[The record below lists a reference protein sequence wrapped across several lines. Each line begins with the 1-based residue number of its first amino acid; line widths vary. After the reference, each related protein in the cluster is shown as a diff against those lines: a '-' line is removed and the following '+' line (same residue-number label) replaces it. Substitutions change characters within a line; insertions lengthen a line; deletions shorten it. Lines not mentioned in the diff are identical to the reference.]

1 MPQVISAKTHHVP
14 IVTFLNGIVRRVVE
28 ATAWLNVVLILL
40 IIITVI
46 LRYGFHRNQ
55 LWLDWPLVPME
66 ELMWHLYSV
75 PVMFG
80 LAYAITNDS
89 HIRIDLLRG
98 HMSKRL
104 QHIFEI
110 LGILLLLLPCLVIML
125 DFSFDYAVYAFT
137 HHESSQS
144 TMGLPHRW
152 IVKSVIPLTMLLM
165 IIASIA
171 RLMEDSVL
179 LLHYGKEP
187 QETEKRFFPFD
198 LWPAVAMTIRLF
210 KPLSKDVLGRDF
222 LEFRTTVD
230 GDCAYYAALRAT
242 DADRELLA
250 SCFEVME
257 KVHVTEGP
265 TEEANIDAD
274 FHLAIAKAAHNQVL
288 SHIMRSL
295 FNTLRKDVFFNRM
308 QLYSHHGSRD
318 LLFNQHR
325 EIYEAIIAGDPERAR
340 SAAKNHL
347 EYVKETAEKIGPEET
362 VPGANPFNPVTSR
375 LRLFR
380 PTLKVDNNTDDKG
393 TR

>member
-1 MPQVISAKTHHVP
+1 
-14 IVTFLNGIVRRVVE
+14 
-28 ATAWLNVVLILL
+28 
-40 IIITVI
+40 
-46 LRYGFHRNQ
+46 
-55 LWLDWPLVPME
+55 
-66 ELMWHLYSV
+66 
-75 PVMFG
+75 
-80 LAYAITNDS
+80 
-89 HIRIDLLRG
+89 
-98 HMSKRL
+98 
-104 QHIFEI
+104 
-110 LGILLLLLPCLVIML
+110 
-125 DFSFDYAVYAFT
+125 VYAFT

-152 IVKSVIPLTMLLM
+152 IVKSVIPLSMLLM

-171 RLMEDSVL
+171 RLIQDSVL
-179 LLHYGKEP
+179 LLHDGKEP
-187 QETEKRFFPFD
+187 QKTGRRVYPLD
-198 LWPAVAMTIRLF
+198 LMTVRLF

-230 GDCAYYAALRAT
+230 GVCAHYAALRAT
-242 DADRELLA
+242 DADRELLT
-250 SCFEVME
+250 SSFESMKKTHE
-257 KVHVTEGP
+257 MANP
-265 TEEANIDAD
+265 TEEEADIDAD
-274 FHLAIAKAAHNQVL
+274 FHLAIAKAAHNGIL

-295 FNTLRKDVFFNRM
+295 FNLLRKDVFFNRV

-318 LLFNQHR
+318 LLLNQHR

>member
-1 MPQVISAKTHHVP
+1 MPQAISAETHHIP

-28 ATAWLNVVLILL
+28 TVAWLNVVLAFLIL
-40 IIITVI
+40 ITVI

-55 LWLDWPLVPME
+55 IWLDWPLVPME
-66 ELMWHLYSV
+66 ELMWHFYSV

-80 LAYAITNDS
+80 LAYAITKDS

-98 HMSKRL
+98 YMSKRL

-110 LGILLLLLPCLVIML
+110 LGILLLLLPCLVILL
-125 DFSFDYAVYAFT
+125 DFSFDYTVYAFT

-152 IVKSVIPLTMLLM
+152 IVKSVIPLSMLLM

-171 RLMEDSVL
+171 RLIQDSVL
-179 LLHYGKEP
+179 LLHDGKEP
-187 QETEKRFFPFD
+187 QKTGRRVYPLD
-198 LWPAVAMTIRLF
+198 LMTVRLF

-230 GDCAYYAALRAT
+230 GVCAHYAALRAT
-242 DADRELLA
+242 DADRELLT
-250 SCFEVME
+250 SCFEAME
-257 KVHVTEGP
+257 EAHVTQGP
-265 TEEANIDAD
+265 TEEADIDAD

-295 FNTLRKDVFFNRM
+295 FNMLRKDVFFNRM
-308 QLYSHHGSRD
+308 RLYSHHGSRD
-318 LLFNQHR
+318 LLLNQHR

-340 SAAKNHL
+340 SAAENHL
-347 EYVKETAEKIGPEET
+347 GYVKEMAAKMGPQET
-362 VPGANPFNPVTSR
+362 IPGAYPLDPMTR
-375 LRLFR
+375 RLFK
-380 PTLKVDNNTDDKG
+380 PVLKDSNNSNDKG
-393 TR
+393 AG

>member
-1 MPQVISAKTHHVP
+1 MSEYISAKTHHVP

-28 ATAWLNVVLILL
+28 AAAWFNVGLILL
-40 IIITVI
+40 IITTVI

-80 LAYAITNDS
+80 LAYAIANDS

-98 HMSKRL
+98 HMSKQL

-110 LGILLLLLPCLVIML
+110 LGILLLLLPCLVILL
-125 DFSFDYAVYAFT
+125 DFGFDYAVYAFT

-171 RLMEDSVL
+171 RLIEDSVL
-179 LLHYGKEP
+179 LLHYSKKP
-187 QETEKRFFPFD
+187 QKIEKRFFPYD
-198 LWPAVAMTIRLF
+198 LWPAVAMTVRLF
-210 KPLSKDVLGRDF
+210 KPLSKDVLGRDL

-230 GDCAYYAALRAT
+230 GDSAYYAALRAT
-242 DADRELLA
+242 DADRELLT
-250 SCFEVME
+250 SCFEAME
-257 KVHVTEGP
+257 EAHVTQGP
-265 TEEANIDAD
+265 TEEADIDAD

-295 FNTLRKDVFFNRM
+295 FNMLRKDVFFNRM
-308 QLYSHHGSRD
+308 RLYSHHGSRD
-318 LLFNQHR
+318 LLINQHR

-340 SAAKNHL
+340 SAAVKHL
-347 EYVKETAEKIGPEET
+347 DYVKETVERMGPEET
-362 VPGANPFNPVTSR
+362 IPGIHPFDPMVS
-375 LRLFR
+375 RLFR
-380 PTLKVDNNTDDKG
+380 PTLKDDDNTTDKG
-393 TR
+393 AG

>member
-1 MPQVISAKTHHVP
+1 MPQAISAETHHIP

-28 ATAWLNVVLILL
+28 TVAWLNVVLAFLIL
-40 IIITVI
+40 ITVI

-55 LWLDWPLVPME
+55 IWLDWPLVPME
-66 ELMWHLYSV
+66 ELMWHFYSV

-80 LAYAITNDS
+80 LAYAITKDS

-98 HMSKRL
+98 YMSKRL

-110 LGILLLLLPCLVIML
+110 LGILLLLLPCLVILL
-125 DFSFDYAVYAFT
+125 DFSFDYTVYAFT

-171 RLMEDSVL
+171 RLIEDSVL

-187 QETEKRFFPFD
+187 QETEKRVHPLD
-198 LWPAVAMTIRLF
+198 LMAIRLF

-222 LEFRTTVD
+222 LEFRSTVD
-230 GDCAYYAALRAT
+230 GVCAHYAALRAT
-242 DADRELLA
+242 DADRELLT
-250 SCFEVME
+250 SCFEAME
-257 KVHVTEGP
+257 KAHETGGP
-265 TEEANIDAD
+265 TVEADIDAD
-274 FHLAIAKAAHNQVL
+274 FHLAIAKAAHNGIL

-295 FNTLRKDVFFNRM
+295 FNLLRKDVFFNRV

-318 LLFNQHR
+318 LLLNQHR

-340 SAAKNHL
+340 SAAENHL
-347 EYVKETAEKIGPEET
+347 GYVKEMAAKMGPQET
-362 VPGANPFNPVTSR
+362 IPGAYPLDPTTR
-375 LRLFR
+375 RLFR
-380 PTLKVDNNTDDKG
+380 PMLKDDNNTNDRGKS
-393 TR
+393 

>member
-1 MPQVISAKTHHVP
+1 MSEYISAKTHHVP

-28 ATAWLNVVLILL
+28 AAAWFNVGLILL
-40 IIITVI
+40 IITTVI

-80 LAYAITNDS
+80 LAYAIANDS

-98 HMSKRL
+98 HMSKQL

-110 LGILLLLLPCLVIML
+110 LGILLLLLPCLVILL
-125 DFSFDYAVYAFT
+125 DFGFDYAVYAFT

-171 RLMEDSVL
+171 RLIEDSVL
-179 LLHYGKEP
+179 LLHYSKKP
-187 QETEKRFFPFD
+187 QKIEKRFFPVD
-198 LWPAVAMTIRLF
+198 LWPAVAMTVRLF
-210 KPLSKDVLGRDF
+210 KPLSKDVLGRDL

-230 GDCAYYAALRAT
+230 GDSAYYAALRAT
-242 DADRELLA
+242 DADREVLT
-250 SCFEVME
+250 SCFEAME
-257 KVHVTEGP
+257 EAHVTQGP
-265 TEEANIDAD
+265 TEEADIDAD

-288 SHIMRSL
+288 SHIMRSI
-295 FNTLRKDVFFNRM
+295 FNMLRKDVFFNRM
-308 QLYSHHGSRD
+308 RLYSHHGSRD
-318 LLFNQHR
+318 LLLNQHR
-325 EIYEAIIAGDPERAR
+325 DIFEAIIARDPERAC
-340 SAAKNHL
+340 SAAERHL
-347 EYVKETAEKIGPEET
+347 GYVIEVAAKMGQQEPI
-362 VPGANPFNPVTSR
+362 PGLYPLDPMKR
-375 LRLFR
+375 RLFS
-380 PTLKVDNNTDDKG
+380 PVLKDSKNSNGKG
-393 TR
+393 AG

>member
-1 MPQVISAKTHHVP
+1 MPQAISAETHHIP

-28 ATAWLNVVLILL
+28 TVAWLNVVLAFLIL
-40 IIITVI
+40 ITVI

-55 LWLDWPLVPME
+55 IWLDWPLVPME
-66 ELMWHLYSV
+66 ELMWHFYSV

-80 LAYAITNDS
+80 LAYAITKDS

-98 HMSKRL
+98 YMSKRL

-110 LGILLLLLPCLVIML
+110 LGILLLLLPCLVILL

-152 IVKSVIPLTMLLM
+152 IVKSVIPLSMLLM

-171 RLMEDSVL
+171 RLIQDSVL
-179 LLHYGKEP
+179 LLHDGKEP
-187 QETEKRFFPFD
+187 QETGRRVYPLD
-198 LWPAVAMTIRLF
+198 LMTVRLF

-230 GDCAYYAALRAT
+230 GVCAHYAALRAT
-242 DADRELLA
+242 DADRELLT
-250 SCFEVME
+250 SNFEAME
-257 KVHVTEGP
+257 KAHETEGP
-265 TEEANIDAD
+265 TEEADIDAD
-274 FHLAIAKAAHNQVL
+274 FHLAIAKAAHNGIL

-295 FNTLRKDVFFNRM
+295 FNLLRKDVFFNRV

-318 LLFNQHR
+318 LLLNQHR

-340 SAAKNHL
+340 SAAENHL
-347 EYVKETAEKIGPEET
+347 GYVKEMAAKMGPQET
-362 VPGANPFNPVTSR
+362 VPGAYPFDPTTR
-375 LRLFR
+375 RLFR
-380 PTLKVDNNTDDKG
+380 PVLKDSNNPNDKG
-393 TR
+393 AG

>member
-28 ATAWLNVVLILL
+28 AAAWLNVVLILL

-66 ELMWHLYSV
+66 ELMWHFYSV

-98 HMSKRL
+98 LMSKRL

-110 LGILLLLLPCLVIML
+110 FGILLLLLPCLVILL

-171 RLMEDSVL
+171 RLIEDSVL

-187 QETEKRFFPFD
+187 QEIGKRFFPLE
-198 LWPAVAMTIRLF
+198 LWPAVAMTVRLF

-230 GDCAYYAALRAT
+230 GDSAHYAALRAT
-242 DADRELLA
+242 DADRELLT
-250 SCFEVME
+250 SCFEAME
-257 KVHVTEGP
+257 KAHVMEGP
-265 TEEANIDAD
+265 TKEADIDAD

-288 SHIMRSL
+288 LHIMRSL
-295 FNTLRKDVFFNRM
+295 FNLLRKDVFFNRM
-308 QLYSHHGSRD
+308 RLYSHHGSRD
-318 LLFNQHR
+318 LLLNQHR
-325 EIYEAIIAGDPERAR
+325 EIYQAIIAGDPERAR
-340 SAAKNHL
+340 SAAEKHL
-347 EYVKETAEKIGPEET
+347 GYVKEAAEKMGPGEAI
-362 VPGANPFNPVTSR
+362 PGTEPFDPMTR
-375 LRLFR
+375 RLFR
-380 PTLKVDNNTDDKG
+380 PTLKDDNNTNDKG
-393 TR
+393 IA

>member
-1 MPQVISAKTHHVP
+1 MAQAISATTHHVP

-28 ATAWLNVVLILL
+28 AAAWFNVALIFL

-66 ELMWHLYSV
+66 ELMWHFYSV

-89 HIRIDLLRG
+89 HIRIDLLRTI
-98 HMSKRL
+98 MSTRL
-104 QHIFEI
+104 RHIFEI
-110 LGILLLLLPCLVIML
+110 LGILLLLLPCLVILL

-171 RLMEDSVL
+171 RLIEDSVL

-187 QETEKRFFPFD
+187 HETGKRVSPLD
-198 LWPAVAMTIRLF
+198 LLTVRLF
-210 KPLSKDVLGRDF
+210 KPLSKDVLGSDF

-230 GDCAYYAALRAT
+230 GVCAYNAAQRAT
-242 DADRELLA
+242 DADRELLT
-250 SCFEVME
+250 SCFEAME
-257 KVHVTEGP
+257 KAHGTEAP
-265 TEEANIDAD
+265 TEEADIDAN

-288 SHIMRSL
+288 LHIMRSL
-295 FNTLRKDVFFNRM
+295 FKLLRKDVFFNRM
-308 QLYSHHGSRD
+308 RLYSHHGSQD
-318 LLFNQHR
+318 LLLNQHR
-325 EIYEAIIAGDPERAR
+325 EIYEAIIAGDPKRAR
-340 SAAKNHL
+340 SAAEKHL
-347 EYVKETAEKIGPEET
+347 GYVKEMAATMGPQET
-362 VPGANPFNPVTSR
+362 IPGANLLDPMAR
-375 LRLFR
+375 RLFR
-380 PTLKVDNNTDDKG
+380 PTLKDYINTNGKG
-393 TR
+393 IG

>member
-1 MPQVISAKTHHVP
+1 MSQAISAKTHHVP

-28 ATAWLNVVLILL
+28 AAAWFNVGLVLL
-40 IIITVI
+40 IIITVT

-66 ELMWHLYSV
+66 ELMWHIYSV

-89 HIRIDLLRG
+89 HIRIDLLRSY
-98 HMSKRL
+98 MSKRL

-110 LGILLLLLPCLVIML
+110 LGILLLLLPCLVILL

-152 IVKSVIPLTMLLM
+152 IVKSVIPLTMVLM

-171 RLMEDSVL
+171 RLIEDSVL
-179 LLHYGKEP
+179 LLHYGKE
-187 QETEKRFFPFD
+187 QKQTGKRVYPLD
-198 LWPAVAMTIRLF
+198 LMTVRLF
-210 KPLSKDVLGRDF
+210 KPLSKDVFGRDF

-230 GDCAYYAALRAT
+230 GVCADYAALRAT
-242 DADRELLA
+242 DADRELLT
-250 SCFEVME
+250 SCFEAME
-257 KVHVTEGP
+257 KAHETEGA
-265 TEEANIDAD
+265 TEEADIDAD
-274 FHLAIAKAAHNQVL
+274 FHLAIAKAAHNEVL

-295 FNTLRKDVFFNRM
+295 FKLLRKDVFFNRM
-308 QLYSHHGSRD
+308 RLYSHHGSRD
-318 LLFNQHR
+318 LLLNQHR
-325 EIYEAIIAGDPERAR
+325 EIYEAIIARDPERAR

-347 EYVKETAEKIGPEET
+347 GYVKEAAANMDPQDTI
-362 VPGANPFNPVTSR
+362 PGVHPLDLTTR
-375 LRLFR
+375 RLFR
-380 PTLKVDNNTDDKG
+380 PTLKNYNNTNDRG
-393 TR
+393 TG

>member
-1 MPQVISAKTHHVP
+1 MPQAISAETHHIP

-28 ATAWLNVVLILL
+28 TVAWLNVVLAFLIL
-40 IIITVI
+40 ITVI

-55 LWLDWPLVPME
+55 IWLDWPLVPME
-66 ELMWHLYSV
+66 ELMWHFYSV

-80 LAYAITNDS
+80 LAYAITKDS

-98 HMSKRL
+98 YMSKRL

-110 LGILLLLLPCLVIML
+110 LGILLLLLPCLVILL
-125 DFSFDYAVYAFT
+125 DFSFDYTVYAFT

-179 LLHYGKEP
+179 LLHYGKE
-187 QETEKRFFPFD
+187 QKQTGKRVYPLD
-198 LWPAVAMTIRLF
+198 LMTVRLF
-210 KPLSKDVLGRDF
+210 KPLSKDVFGRDF

-230 GDCAYYAALRAT
+230 GVCADYAALRAT

-295 FNTLRKDVFFNRM
+295 FKLLRKDVFFNRM

-318 LLFNQHR
+318 LLLNQHR

-375 LRLFR
+375 LFR

-393 TR
+393 TG

>member
-1 MPQVISAKTHHVP
+1 MAQAISATTHHVP

-28 ATAWLNVVLILL
+28 AAAWFNVALIFL

-66 ELMWHLYSV
+66 ELMWHFYSV

-89 HIRIDLLRG
+89 HIRIDLLRTI
-98 HMSKRL
+98 MSTRL
-104 QHIFEI
+104 RHIFEI
-110 LGILLLLLPCLVIML
+110 LGILLLLLPCLVILL

-179 LLHYGKEP
+179 LLHYGKEQ
-187 QETEKRFFPFD
+187 QEIGKRFSPLD
-198 LWPAVAMTIRLF
+198 LWPAVAMAVRLF

-230 GDCAYYAALRAT
+230 GDSAHYAALRAT
-242 DADRELLA
+242 DADRKLLT
-250 SCFEVME
+250 SYFEAMEKAHVME
-257 KVHVTEGP
+257 GP
-265 TEEANIDAD
+265 AEEADIDAD

-288 SHIMRSL
+288 LHIMRSL
-295 FNTLRKDVFFNRM
+295 FNLLRKDVFFNRM
-308 QLYSHHGSRD
+308 RLYSHHGSRD
-318 LLFNQHR
+318 LLLNQHR
-325 EIYEAIIAGDPERAR
+325 EIYQAIIAGDPERAR
-340 SAAKNHL
+340 SAAEKHL
-347 EYVKETAEKIGPEET
+347 GYVKEAAEKMGPGEAI
-362 VPGANPFNPVTSR
+362 PGTEPFDLMTR
-375 LRLFR
+375 RLFR
-380 PTLKVDNNTDDKG
+380 PTLKDDNNTNDKG
-393 TR
+393 IA

>member
-1 MPQVISAKTHHVP
+1 MPQAISAETHHIP

-28 ATAWLNVVLILL
+28 TVAWLNVVLAFLIL
-40 IIITVI
+40 ITVI

-55 LWLDWPLVPME
+55 IWLDWPLVPME
-66 ELMWHLYSV
+66 ELMWHFYSV

-80 LAYAITNDS
+80 LAYAITKDS

-98 HMSKRL
+98 YMSKRL

-110 LGILLLLLPCLVIML
+110 LGILLLLLPCLVILL
-125 DFSFDYAVYAFT
+125 DFSFDYTVYAFT

-152 IVKSVIPLTMLLM
+152 IVKSVIPLSMLLM

-171 RLMEDSVL
+171 RLIQDSVL
-179 LLHYGKEP
+179 LLHDGKEP
-187 QETEKRFFPFD
+187 QETGRRVYPLD
-198 LWPAVAMTIRLF
+198 LMTVRLF

-230 GDCAYYAALRAT
+230 GVCAHYAALRAT
-242 DADRELLA
+242 DADRELLT
-250 SCFEVME
+250 SSFESMKKTHE
-257 KVHVTEGP
+257 MANP
-265 TEEANIDAD
+265 TEEEADIDAD
-274 FHLAIAKAAHNQVL
+274 FHLAIAKAAHNGIL

-295 FNTLRKDVFFNRM
+295 FNLLRKDVFFNRV

-318 LLFNQHR
+318 LLLNQHR

-340 SAAKNHL
+340 SAAENHL
-347 EYVKETAEKIGPEET
+347 GYVKEMAAKMGPQET
-362 VPGANPFNPVTSR
+362 IPGAYPLDPMTR
-375 LRLFR
+375 RLFK
-380 PTLKVDNNTDDKG
+380 PVLKDSNNSNDKG
-393 TR
+393 AG

>member
-1 MPQVISAKTHHVP
+1 
-14 IVTFLNGIVRRVVE
+14 
-28 ATAWLNVVLILL
+28 
-40 IIITVI
+40 

-66 ELMWHLYSV
+66 ELMWHIYSV

-98 HMSKRL
+98 HMSKQL

-110 LGILLLLLPCLVIML
+110 LGILLLLLPCLVILL
-125 DFSFDYAVYAFT
+125 DFGFDYAVYAFT

-171 RLMEDSVL
+171 RLIEDSVL
-179 LLHYGKEP
+179 LLHYSKKP
-187 QETEKRFFPFD
+187 QKIEKRFFPLD
-198 LWPAVAMTIRLF
+198 LWPAVAMTVRLF
-210 KPLSKDVLGRDF
+210 KPLSKDVLGRDL

-230 GDCAYYAALRAT
+230 GDSAYYAALRAT
-242 DADRELLA
+242 DADRELLT
-250 SCFEVME
+250 SCFEAME
-257 KVHVTEGP
+257 EAHVTQGP
-265 TEEANIDAD
+265 TEEADIDAD

-295 FNTLRKDVFFNRM
+295 FNMLRKDVFFNRM
-308 QLYSHHGSRD
+308 RLYSHHGSRD
-318 LLFNQHR
+318 LLINQHR

-340 SAAKNHL
+340 SAAVKHL
-347 EYVKETAEKIGPEET
+347 DYVKETVERMGPEET
-362 VPGANPFNPVTSR
+362 IPGIHPFDPMVS
-375 LRLFR
+375 RLFR
-380 PTLKVDNNTDDKG
+380 PRLKDDDNTTDKG
-393 TR
+393 AG

>member
-1 MPQVISAKTHHVP
+1 MPQVISAQTHHVP
-14 IVTFLNGIVRRVVE
+14 VVTFLNGIVRRIVE
-28 ATAWLNVVLILL
+28 AAAWLNVVLILL

-66 ELMWHLYSV
+66 ELMWHFYSV

-89 HIRIDLLRG
+89 HIRIDLLRTI
-98 HMSKRL
+98 MSTRL
-104 QHIFEI
+104 RHIFEI
-110 LGILLLLLPCLVIML
+110 LGILLLLLPCLVILL

-171 RLMEDSVL
+171 RLIEDSVL
-179 LLHYGKEP
+179 LLHYGKERE
-187 QETEKRFFPFD
+187 ETEKRVHPLD
-198 LWPAVAMTIRLF
+198 LMTIRLF
-210 KPLSKDVLGRDF
+210 KPLSKDVLGHDF
-222 LEFRTTVD
+222 LEFRSTVD
-230 GDCAYYAALRAT
+230 GVCAHYAALRAT
-242 DADRELLA
+242 DADREVLT
-250 SCFEVME
+250 SCFRAME
-257 KVHVTEGP
+257 KAHETVIP
-265 TEEANIDAD
+265 TEEADIDAD

-318 LLFNQHR
+318 LLLNQHR

-340 SAAKNHL
+340 SAAKRHL
-347 EYVKETAEKIGPEET
+347 GYVKETAEKMGPEESIS
-362 VPGANPFNPVTSR
+362 GADLLDPMTR
-375 LRLFR
+375 RLFR
-380 PTLKVDNNTDDKG
+380 PTLNPHCPDDHVI
-393 TR
+393 

>member
-1 MPQVISAKTHHVP
+1 MPQVISAQTHHVP
-14 IVTFLNGIVRRVVE
+14 VVTFLNGIVRRIVE
-28 ATAWLNVVLILL
+28 AAAWLNVVLILL

-66 ELMWHLYSV
+66 ELMWHFYSV

-98 HMSKRL
+98 LMSKRL

-110 LGILLLLLPCLVIML
+110 LGILLLLLPCLVILL

-171 RLMEDSVL
+171 RLIEDSVL
-179 LLHYGKEP
+179 LLHYGKEQ
-187 QETEKRFFPFD
+187 QEIGKRFSPLD
-198 LWPAVAMTIRLF
+198 LWPAVAMAVRLF

-230 GDCAYYAALRAT
+230 GDSAHYAALRAT
-242 DADRELLA
+242 DADRKLLT
-250 SCFEVME
+250 SYFEAMEKAHVME
-257 KVHVTEGP
+257 GP
-265 TEEANIDAD
+265 AEEADIDAD

-288 SHIMRSL
+288 LHIMRSL
-295 FNTLRKDVFFNRM
+295 FNLLRKDVFFNRM
-308 QLYSHHGSRD
+308 RLYSHHGSRD
-318 LLFNQHR
+318 LLLNQHR

-340 SAAKNHL
+340 SAAKRHL
-347 EYVKETAEKIGPEET
+347 GYVKETAEKMGPEESIS
-362 VPGANPFNPVTSR
+362 GADLLDPMTR
-375 LRLFR
+375 RLFR
-380 PTLKVDNNTDDKG
+380 PTLNPHCPDDHVI
-393 TR
+393 

>member
-1 MPQVISAKTHHVP
+1 MAQAISATTHHVP

-28 ATAWLNVVLILL
+28 AAAWFNVALIFL

-66 ELMWHLYSV
+66 ELMWHFYSV

-89 HIRIDLLRG
+89 HIRIDLLRTI
-98 HMSKRL
+98 MSTRL
-104 QHIFEI
+104 RHIFEI
-110 LGILLLLLPCLVIML
+110 LGILLLLLPCLVILL

-179 LLHYGKEP
+179 LLHYGKEQ
-187 QETEKRFFPFD
+187 QEIGKRFSPLD
-198 LWPAVAMTIRLF
+198 LWPAVAMAVRLF

-230 GDCAYYAALRAT
+230 GDSAHYAALRAT
-242 DADRELLA
+242 DADRKLLT
-250 SCFEVME
+250 SYFEAMEKAHVME
-257 KVHVTEGP
+257 GP
-265 TEEANIDAD
+265 AEEADIDAD

-288 SHIMRSL
+288 LHIMRSL
-295 FNTLRKDVFFNRM
+295 FNLLRKDVFFNRM
-308 QLYSHHGSRD
+308 RLYSHHGSRD
-318 LLFNQHR
+318 LLLNQHR

-340 SAAKNHL
+340 SAAKRHL
-347 EYVKETAEKIGPEET
+347 GYVKETAEKMGPEESIS
-362 VPGANPFNPVTSR
+362 GADLLDPMTR
-375 LRLFR
+375 RLFR

-393 TR
+393 TG

>member
-1 MPQVISAKTHHVP
+1 MPQAISAETHHIP

-28 ATAWLNVVLILL
+28 TVAWLNVLLAFLILA
-40 IIITVI
+40 TVI

-66 ELMWHLYSV
+66 ELMWHFYSV

-80 LAYAITNDS
+80 LAYAITKDS

-98 HMSKRL
+98 YMSKRL

-110 LGILLLLLPCLVIML
+110 LGILLLLLPCLVILL
-125 DFSFDYAVYAFT
+125 DFSFDYTVYAFT

-152 IVKSVIPLTMLLM
+152 IVKSVIPLSMLLM

-171 RLMEDSVL
+171 RLIQDSVL
-179 LLHYGKEP
+179 LLHDGKEP
-187 QETEKRFFPFD
+187 QKTGRRVYPLD
-198 LWPAVAMTIRLF
+198 LMTVRLF

-230 GDCAYYAALRAT
+230 GVCAHYAALRAT
-242 DADRELLA
+242 DADRELLT
-250 SCFEVME
+250 SSFESMKKTHE
-257 KVHVTEGP
+257 MANP
-265 TEEANIDAD
+265 TEEEADIDAD
-274 FHLAIAKAAHNQVL
+274 FHLAIAKAAHNGIL

-295 FNTLRKDVFFNRM
+295 FNLLRKDVFFNRV

-318 LLFNQHR
+318 LLLNQHR

-340 SAAKNHL
+340 SAAENHL
-347 EYVKETAEKIGPEET
+347 GYVKEMAAKMGPQET
-362 VPGANPFNPVTSR
+362 IPGAYPLDPMTR
-375 LRLFR
+375 RLFK
-380 PTLKVDNNTDDKG
+380 PVLKDSNNSNDKG
-393 TR
+393 AG